1 MPSPDL
7 SQSSPTDESAP
18 RHDPYA
24 AMRIRDYRWFLSGNL
39 PYLIGLNMQTT
50 AVSWEIYDR
59 TKSKFALAMV
69 GLVQIVPVVGL
80 FMPAG
85 HLIDRIDRQKILMA
99 ALIAA
104 MGCSAGLAWC
114 SWTAAPVAWMYVFLL
129 FIGVARTFMQP
140 ARAAFLPQIVPR
152 EVFSNAVTWSS
163 TGFQLS
169 SVLGPAAAGPL
180 IAWQLNGALV
190 YALAAAMALYNC
202 ACLAMIRSRPF
213 VPSTERPSLAALA
226 GGLAF
231 VWRSKVM
238 LGAITLDMFAVLL
251 GGVTALLPVYQEDIL
266 NVDPNGFGWMRAA
279 PGIGAVSMSFLL
291 AHRPP
296 MERAGRAL
304 LLAVAGFGVV
314 TIVFGFSR
322 IFGLSLAM
330 LVFLGALD
338 MISVVIRHTLV
349 QLLTPDNMR
358 GRVSAVNGMFIG
370 ISNELGEFESGMVA
384 HAFDRDDD
392 PAFGPTVS
400 AVSGGVGTLIVVAAV
415 GLIWPQLRNYGRLD
429 GTKPAGQ
436 RPREEGT
443 VP

>member
-1 MPSPDL
+1 MSSPDP
-7 SQSSPTDESAP
+7 SQSRPADESEP

-24 AMRIRDYRWFLSGNL
+24 AMRIGDYRWFLSGNL
-39 PYLIGLNMQTT
+39 PYLIGVNMQTT

-59 TKSKFALAMV
+59 TKSKLALAMV

-85 HLIDRIDRQKILMA
+85 HLIDRIDRRKILMA
-99 ALIAA
+99 ALAGSMI
-104 MGCSAGLAWC
+104 CSAGLAYC
-114 SWTAAPVAWMYVFLL
+114 SWFLAPVVWMYVFLL

-152 EVFSNAVTWSS
+152 AAFSNAVTWNS

-169 SVLGPAAAGPL
+169 SVLGPAAAGPI
-180 IAWQLNGALV
+180 IAWQLNGTMV
-190 YALAAAMALYNC
+190 YSLAAALALYNC
-202 ACLAMIRSRPF
+202 ACLARIGSRPF
-213 VPSTERPSLAALA
+213 VPASEPPSVAALA
-226 GGLAF
+226 AGLSY
-231 VWRSKVM
+231 VWRTKVM

-266 NVDPNGFGWMRAA
+266 KVDPNGFGWMRAA
-279 PGIGAVSMSFLL
+279 PGIGAVCMSFLL

-296 MERAGRAL
+296 LERAGRAL
-304 LLAVAGFGVV
+304 LLAVAGFGVA

-322 IFGLSLAM
+322 IFALSLVM
-330 LVFLGALD
+330 LLLLGALD

-349 QLLTPDNMR
+349 QLLTPDDMR

-384 HAFDRDDD
+384 HAFDRKSD

-400 AVSGGVGTLIVVAAV
+400 AVSGGVGTLLVVAAV
-415 GLIWPQLRNYGRLD
+415 AFIWPSLRNYGRLD
-429 GTKPAGQ
+429 GSSSPDDGKQP
-436 RPREEGT
+436 
-443 VP
+443 